1 MYNFGIILGL
11 IPKGGF
17 MKKFILILSL
27 AAISLLNSAPQALA
41 DVCYDIDKDTAN
53 KVVCIIKQHSEIYE
67 YCSICQ
73 TAKPTKINVENVKNT
88 NPILVND
95 RPLDIAHLYYKK
107 ENKFINI
114 GVEAGCIK
122 AGEYGIMPDLDR
134 LMVISPSEESNRQQA
149 KNKAQEIYHQCLAV
163 NSKESNKT
171 TTAEMIKQN
180 SKVNECLA
188 AAVQQEIE
196 RGFSKEKQ
204 QEMSE
209 YLLKSRKA
217 VFNFY
222 DRIYSQN
229 KYCLGQCG
237 SMANLLPYSDEGYLL
252 QKMLEDLIYLNIAK
266 NGY

>member
-1 MYNFGIILGL
+1 MGSI
-11 IPKGGF
+11 
-17 MKKFILILSL
+17 MKKFIFILSL
-27 AAISLLNSAPQALA
+27 ATISLLNSAPRVLA

-53 KVVCIIKQHSEIYE
+53 KAVRIIKQHSEIYE
-67 YCSICQ
+67 YCSICK

-88 NPILVND
+88 NPILVNG
-95 RPLDIAHLYYKK
+95 RPSDIAHLYYKK

-114 GVEAGCIK
+114 GIEAGCIK
-122 AGEYGIMPDLDR
+122 AGEYDIKPDLDR
-134 LMVISPSEESNRQQA
+134 LMVISSSEESNRQQA
-149 KNKAQEIYHQCLAV
+149 KNKAQEIYHQCLTV
-163 NSKESNKT
+163 NSKESNKI

-209 YLLKSRKA
+209 YLLVSRKA

-222 DRIYSQN
+222 DGVYSQN
-229 KYCLGQCG
+229 KYCYGQCG
-237 SMANLLPYSDEGYLL
+237 SMANLFPYSDEGYLL

-266 NGY
+266 TGIRI